1 MSQLNAE
8 AYQEPSQAPKM
19 ELFAKIVNDF
29 HSLTIFAKS
38 YISDIWLGS
47 ECASEGIFEP
57 QQIFPDNN

>member
-38 YISDIWLGS
+38 YISDI
-47 ECASEGIFEP
+47 
-57 QQIFPDNN
+57 